1 METAEGTGYGVVQ
14 SDELLILSEAIF
26 WSEKEDI
33 DEVVIQQSNEL
44 VVSLYCLEIDVASAR
59 VKFLRL

>member
-44 VVSLYCLEIDVASAR
+44 VVSLCCLESDFASAR